1 MSLKSWGYAF
11 RTSTAFH
18 CITIC
23 AHVPLPSDSP
33 NQSVTWTMGGFGDID
48 SEYADKKH
56 ANIPRT
62 CRANLAKNLMF
73 HIFTNQSQNILQ
85 TCQHL
90 RFSSIQTLLLLLLL
104 NQATEMW
111 DQNPRGWED
120 SQPEQKKSS
129 QNWVPFFLHKIKSI
143 GKVPGLLCHPISR
156 PAVKA
161 CSYLWFGHGKQRID
175 LEAFNRKRR

>member
-23 AHVPLPSDSP
+23 AHVALPSDSP
-33 NQSVTWTMGGFGDID
+33 NQSVTWTIGGFGYID
-48 SEYADKKH
+48 SEYASKQH

-62 CRANLAKNLMF
+62 CRAKLAKNLMF

-85 TCQHL
+85 TWQHL
-90 RFSSIQTLLLLLLL
+90 RFFSIQTLSLLSLSLLLLLLLL

-129 QNWVPFFLHKIKSI
+129 QNWVPFSCIKS
-143 GKVPGLLCHPISR
+143 SR
-156 PAVKA
+156 LGRSLA
-161 CSYLWFGHGKQRID
+161 CCVTRSRG
-175 LEAFNRKRR
+175 RR